1 MATVQKTIR
10 IIQITETTILQ
21 TINRITGINK
31 AANNH
36 KENVPIAMGQEDVKL
51 VVGHSKL
58 NIGMIHII
66 GHQETNHVQD

>member
-36 KENVPIAMGQEDVKL
+36 KENVPIAMGQEDVAL
-51 VVGHSKL
+51 VVGHFVFT
-58 NIGMIHII
+58 IGAAEVLA
-66 GHQETNHVQD
+66 GETKMK